1 MGHQHLL
8 QQSEAKF
15 GRWTLAAGD
24 MSFLTY
30 QGMNVG
36 VIDLHDNLEI
46 IEYGSLLADLHVLP
60 VHVVPVISLSFP
72 FHRNETTERR
82 QGLRG
87 FYKQRL

>member
-60 VHVVPVISLSFP
+60 VH
-72 FHRNETTERR
+72 E
-82 QGLRG
+82 G
-87 FYKQRL
+87 KQIEFLLANLWVLVAIWEAVHIFVHGT

>member
-1 MGHQHLL
+1 
-8 QQSEAKF
+8 
-15 GRWTLAAGD
+15 
-24 MSFLTY
+24 
-30 QGMNVG
+30 MNVG
-36 VIDLHDNLEI
+36 EIDLHDNLEI